1 MYHTQSYI
9 YTVYSSNTRN
19 KLDGKT
25 YIKQKCKPRCKIV
38 IIYSTKLTWL
48 RCLKSSQMR
57 ENY

>member
-25 YIKQKCKPRCKIV
+25 YDYFQ
-38 IIYSTKLTWL
+38 IYKTKL
-48 RCLKSSQMR
+48 
-57 ENY
+57 